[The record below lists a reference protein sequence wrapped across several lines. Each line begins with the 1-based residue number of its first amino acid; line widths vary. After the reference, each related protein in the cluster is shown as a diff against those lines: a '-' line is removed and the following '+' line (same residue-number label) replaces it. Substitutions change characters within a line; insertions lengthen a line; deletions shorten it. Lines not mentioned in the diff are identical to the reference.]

1 MSQAPSG
8 APLDHLA
15 ALRRAQDAFL
25 ASIGEVDPDA
35 RIPWCGRWRVRH
47 LVVHLGRI
55 HHWAAGQ
62 ASKRQERPL
71 GRGPFALE
79 EFYAAQATELSETL
93 ERLADTEGWTLVGN
107 GPASWWRR
115 RQLHETCVHLW
126 DLRASSGLAVDDDPV
141 LWADTVDEVVTV
153 MQPRQEAMGRMA
165 PLPAPVRL
173 VATDLPAEW
182 LLGGPGSAPVSVEAR
197 AQDLALLVWGRL
209 APADVRV
216 HGDARAL
223 DEALGARLTP

>member
-1 MSQAPSG
+1 MSQAPSR

-47 LVVHLGRI
+47 LVVHLGRV
-55 HHWAAGQ
+55 HHWAAAQ
-62 ASKRQERPL
+62 ASKRQEGPL
-71 GRGPFALE
+71 GRGPFVLDA
-79 EFYAAQATELSETL
+79 FYAAQATELRETL
-93 ERLADTEGWTLVGN
+93 ERLADTEGWTLRRQRARVLVAPATAARDMRAPV
-107 GPASWWRR
+107 GPARVVRAGRR
-115 RQLHETCVHLW
+115 R
-126 DLRASSGLAVDDDPV
+126 RPV

-153 MQPRQEAMGRMA
+153 MQPRQQAMGRMA